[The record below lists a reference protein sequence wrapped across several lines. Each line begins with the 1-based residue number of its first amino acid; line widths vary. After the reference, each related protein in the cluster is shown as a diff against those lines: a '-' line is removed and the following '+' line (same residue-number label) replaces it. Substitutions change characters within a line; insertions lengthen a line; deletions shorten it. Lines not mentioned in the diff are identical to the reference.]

1 MKNILYWIAVY
12 FQRILLYSSYWL
24 FQIIGRKN
32 NKRISWVVGVDEV
45 AANIKYIAQALN
57 NSYSVCLTK
66 NKFYDFKYDFSL
78 GSGYF
83 TRIDF
88 YKKIFIGPILLGY
101 LLNRAKNF
109 FYIFSRGF
117 LLSDR
122 DKRKFEFELIKRK
135 GKHIVCFFVGDDI
148 RSPKLML
155 DFAKTRNIE
164 VLSSYEF
171 IARPQNLSDAYEA
184 SQRRLAEVTEEYADL
199 IFNAAADQ
207 MAYFT
212 KKTQPFIYFYPEEN
226 FLKNDAKF
234 ENLQSIKILH
244 APSSPILKGTQLI
257 GAAITR
263 LRVEGYKFEYLEL
276 IGVSNAVVLQELRS
290 THIVLNEFYAFVPGL
305 FGIEAMASHCALM
318 TSADEFIEKDL
329 PSGSNQA
336 WYVTKSYEIYDHLK
350 RLLDVPVL
358 IKQYADAG
366 YAWAYE
372 NAAIT
377 NSGKKLSAL
386 LACFDK

>member
-1 MKNILYWIAVY
+1 MH
-12 FQRILLYSSYWL
+12 FQRVLLYSSYWL
-24 FQIIGRKN
+24 FRVIGRKN

-45 AANIKYIAQALN
+45 AANIKYIAQSLN

-66 NKFYDFKYDFSL
+66 NKFYDFKYDFSI
-78 GSGYF
+78 GSGYS
-83 TRIDF
+83 TRMDF
-88 YKKIFIGPILLGY
+88 YKKILTGPILLGY
-101 LLNRAKNF
+101 LLNRANNF
-109 FYIFSRGF
+109 FYIFSTGF
-117 LLSDR
+117 LLSDK
-122 DKRKFEFELIKRK
+122 DKRKFEFKLIKSK
-135 GKHIVCFFVGDDI
+135 GKHIVCFFIGDDI

-155 DFAKTRNIE
+155 EFAKSHNVE

-171 IARPQNLSDAYEA
+171 IARPQKLSDAYEA
-184 SQRRLAEVTEEYADL
+184 SQRKLAEVTDAYADL
-199 IFNAAADQ
+199 IFNAATDQ

-212 KKTQPFIYFYPEEN
+212 KKTQPFIYFYPDEN
-226 FLKNDAKF
+226 FIKNDAKF
-234 ENLQSIKILH
+234 ANLQSIKILH

-263 LRVEGYKFEYLEL
+263 LRVEGYKFEYREL
-276 IGVSNAVVLQELRS
+276 IDVSNAVVLQELRS

-350 RLLDVPVL
+350 RLLDAPAL

-372 NAAIT
+372 NAAII

-386 LACFDK
+386 LACFDE